1 MTSKYANLPDIDSA
15 PDVYET
21 PDAFPPHDEASS
33 DDESGGATRARPTET
48 ISREDLDSSH
58 LPNRHDV
65 GQMFR
70 KAERK
75 RTRTRTIYAYPPSP
89 NRSPSRSPSPGRQRV
104 PPLKTRLRAL
114 QHELASLEAELADPS
129 NPLLLA
135 DEGSADAG
143 EMMRGLVE
151 VRGRLL
157 KLGVGEGPVNGEAMV
172 DRVVRAGKEIKVK
185 SVDEGE
191 RGEDGKK
198 EEVLTDESA
207 TIAEVDR
214 RLGELEKL
222 VGSSSMYLD
231 ESSPLPQP
239 LLPHITRLSSLLT
252 LLTQPRHIDS
262 ISRRLKLLLTD
273 LERYSASTTRRQ
285 QTSQPGQ
292 PTSTQPPNATS
303 TSTPSSNPN
312 TISTLPP
319 DIGPL
324 LTRLSTAL
332 PTIPHLLTRLRTL
345 STLHTSASSFASG
358 LSSLEADQAKMRS
371 GLDELERAV
380 DGLEKSLDANGVL
393 VEGNLRALVGRLDE
407 VQLKIDTIE
416 KE

>member
-1 MTSKYANLPDIDSA
+1 MASKYANLPDIDSA
-15 PDVYET
+15 QDVYET
-21 PDAFPPHDEASS
+21 PDAFSPDAERSS
-33 DDESGGATRARPTET
+33 DDESGGINRARSTET
-48 ISREDLDSSH
+48 TSREDLDSSH

-89 NRSPSRSPSPGRQRV
+89 NRSPSRSPSPGRQRA

-151 VRGRLL
+151 IRARLL
-157 KLGVGEGPVNGEAMV
+157 KLGVGEGPVNGDAMV
-172 DRVVRAGKEIKVK
+172 DRVVRAGKEITPKPV
-185 SVDEGE
+185 SDEQPE
-191 RGEDGKK
+191 EGKK
-198 EEVLTDESA
+198 ADISAEESA

-273 LERYSASTTRRQ
+273 LERYSASTTRR
-285 QTSQPGQ
+285 SQPGQ
-292 PTSTQPPNATS
+292 PPSTTTTAL
-303 TSTPSSNPN
+303 PSSN
-312 TISTLPP
+312 TSSTLPP

-332 PTIPHLLTRLRTL
+332 PTIPHLLARLRTL
-345 STLHTSASSFASG
+345 STLHSSASSFASG
-358 LSSLEADQAKMRS
+358 LSSLEADQAKMKS

-380 DGLEKSLDANGVL
+380 EGLEKSLDANGVL

-407 VQLKIDTIE
+407 VQLKIDTLE